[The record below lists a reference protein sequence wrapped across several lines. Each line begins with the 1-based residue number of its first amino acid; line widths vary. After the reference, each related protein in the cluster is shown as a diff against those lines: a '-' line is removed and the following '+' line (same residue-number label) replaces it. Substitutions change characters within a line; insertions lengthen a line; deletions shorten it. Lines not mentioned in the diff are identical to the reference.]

1 MADNTIFNMD
11 NLIDEILTD
20 ETYINFINESVGEIE
35 INFNNLPTYNTTSI
49 SQYKINNLPIDQVL
63 NIELK
68 SESEYPTGTNF
79 SISNSDGTKV
89 YLSNRRAYNP
99 ASSLKRL
106 NITNNYKFS
115 NISLPNLY
123 SLYNFDTYNYN
134 DDKDQYSLRPFLLKG
149 ISLGSYRDLVS
160 GTMNSAFALFLKSFN
175 TQLQA
180 VEDNMYSSSNMLYS
194 NFFTYGKWINST
206 YNYRIVH
213 MKAENEP
220 SSLRYFT
227 VFEGEV
233 DEVDGL
239 QSWSSFHLIKIV
251 DSNNIAHMVICRLNM
266 EYDYSYSSYCT
277 CVLYPLS
284 FGSRLFMLDVGTPG
298 CLSSNGTFVRFNCII
313 DKIAEE
319 NAALTKNISTVIT
332 SDSDLENWCYSN
344 GADLISDLI
353 SVVGFTSYPSSPE
366 DDDYIVGAPGKSLC
380 SINKGA
386 PSSSYIIVYSRN
398 CLYRI
403 YYDDV
408 DQDSGLDSNMLN
420 IINIEKRSSSDN
432 YEAILTPNFIIPR
445 IGAINSPS
453 SSSSTKHESEIT
465 PIYYNPNLYIQNNNN
480 SIKIS
485 LGNAAIYKDLY
496 YSSSSTV
503 PNITIQKYNLG
514 RGKSANPTNFVYYWT
529 SGDTKYNKILAYL
542 YGPTNLETPSLVG
555 MPSETGLSSETHCTY
570 YPVGNL
576 YSATSNKFFYTTCWI
591 DIIV

>member
-1 MADNTIFNMD
+1 MANTIFNMD

-134 DDKDQYSLRPFLLKG
+134 DDKDQYSLRPFLFKG
-149 ISLGSYRDLVS
+149 ISLASYSNLVS
-160 GTMNSAFALFLKSFN
+160 GTMNSAFSLFLKSSYN
-175 TQLQA
+175 MQHA
-180 VEDNMYSSSNMLYS
+180 VEDNKYPSNSYS
-194 NFFTYGKWINST
+194 NFLTYGVYINST
-206 YNYRIVH
+206 YHYRIVYS
-213 MKAENEP
+213 KTDKEP
-220 SSLRYFT
+220 SSLRFFT

-233 DEVDGL
+233 DELDDL
-239 QSWSSFHLIKIV
+239 NSWSSFHLIKIV
-251 DSNNIAHMVICRLNM
+251 DSNNVSHMVICRLDIVY
-266 EYDYSYSSYCT
+266 EYIYSGACT

-319 NAALTKNISTVIT
+319 NAALTKNISTAIT
-332 SDSDLENWCYSN
+332 SDSDLEDWCYSN

-353 SVVGFTSYPSSPE
+353 SVVGFESYPSSPE
-366 DDDYIVGAPGKSLC
+366 DDDYIVGAPSKYLC
-380 SINKGA
+380 NITKGD
-386 PSSSYIIVYSRN
+386 PSSSYIIVNSRN
-398 CLYRI
+398 CTYCI

-420 IINIEKRSSSDN
+420 IMSIEKQSNSNN
-432 YEAILTPNFIIPR
+432 YKAILTPNFIIPR

-453 SSSSTKHESEIT
+453 ISSSPHESEIT

-496 YSSSSTV
+496 YSSSLTV

-514 RGKSANPTNFVYYWT
+514 RGKSANPTNFVYYLT
-529 SGDTKYNKILAYL
+529 TGDSKYYKILSYL
-542 YGPTNLETPSLVG
+542 YGPTNLETPSLAG
-555 MPSETGLSSETHCTY
+555 MPPETGLRSETHCTY

-576 YSATSNKFFYTTCWI
+576 YSATSDKFFYTTCWI